1 MGACEE
7 EGIFFIKGEEPAL
20 GSPPPRDVDV
30 GETLDGE
37 LQNQGLND
45 TENSEADPA
54 PKVDDSKNGGRSH
67 QYPLRPGEPDCT
79 FYLRTGTCRYGS
91 NCRFNHPP
99 RRKNKVGKDK
109 KKEKE
114 IEKVKDKEEE
124 KSGQLERKVGKDKA
138 KANDKEEKDKEKT
151 RSGPSDCKVGKDKEK
166 EKEND
171 KEKDKEKVRSGK
183 PECKYYLKTGGCKFG
198 KACRYSHPREKAGE
212 GEQLELNFLGLPI
225 RPGERECPFYMR
237 TGSCKFA
244 TNCRFHHPDPTAVG
258 GSDPL
263 SGYHN
268 DIAIPLHT
276 SAAIQPPATLW
287 SSHRA
292 ANEPI
297 SYMDASPPY
306 VPMVPLPPQ
315 GVHSSPEWNGYQ
327 VPLVTPLLPPERNV
341 QSPSTLV
348 IPPERNVQPP
358 STSVVDN
365 WTGNADNST
374 HQPNVT
380 PEEFPERP
388 GQPEC
393 HYFVRNGDCKFRS
406 TCRYHH
412 PKTGASKSSGFV
424 LSPMG
429 LPLRPDQT
437 ICTHY
442 SRHGIC
448 KFGPA
453 CKFDHPINNGSSD
466 SPASSAT
473 PALSGPPSVD
483 NPVMAL
489 ADRVPDC
496 ENGSDALI
504 QQVLTP
510 SVDKHVMCC
519 GQSA

>member
-151 RSGPSDCKVGKDKEK
+151 RSGPSDCKFGKDKEKENDKEKEDEEKARLGQPECKVGKDKEK

-225 RPGERECPFYMR
+225 RP
-237 TGSCKFA
+237 
-244 TNCRFHHPDPTAVG
+244 
-258 GSDPL
+258 
-263 SGYHN
+263 
-268 DIAIPLHT
+268 
-276 SAAIQPPATLW
+276 
-287 SSHRA
+287 
-292 ANEPI
+292 
-297 SYMDASPPY
+297 
-306 VPMVPLPPQ
+306 
-315 GVHSSPEWNGYQ
+315 

>member
-124 KSGQLERKVGKDKA
+124 KSGQLER
-138 KANDKEEKDKEKT
+138 
-151 RSGPSDCKVGKDKEK
+151 
-166 EKEND
+166 
-171 KEKDKEKVRSGK
+171 
-183 PECKYYLKTGGCKFG
+183 KYYLKTGGCKFG